1 MFVVY
6 YMKFNNGKFD
16 GQEVS
21 CFNKEPEA
29 VKDMEE
35 RRIQDSTKSYCIM
48 DNGKSYTIDERRN
61 ELLGKGYVIKSMGVD
76 GLGVFIDFHKKDTN
90 CYRKVYSTK
99 RGEACLP
106 PKNDFVTRE
115 YLYDDYLIITGAC
128 DEFKS
133 AE

>member
-1 MFVVY
+1 
-6 YMKFNNGKFD
+6 MKKIKAYKVFNSDWTCKNF
-16 GQEVS
+16 QFE
-21 CFNKEPEA
+21 
-29 VKDMEE
+29 
-35 RRIQDSTKSYCIM
+35 I
-48 DNGKSYTIDERRN
+48 GKSYTIDERRN